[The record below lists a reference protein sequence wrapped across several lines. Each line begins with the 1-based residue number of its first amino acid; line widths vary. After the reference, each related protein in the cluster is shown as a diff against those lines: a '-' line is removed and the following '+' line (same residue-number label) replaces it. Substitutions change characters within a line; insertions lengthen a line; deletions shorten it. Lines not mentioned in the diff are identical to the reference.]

1 VGILAQIV
9 GLGILTLL
17 MHPDSIFSL
26 SPTIF
31 DNSTGFRTRFY
42 WAQLITIAI
51 VTPVSFLLNKFWTFS
66 AVRGKHRLSETSEE
80 TVESE
85 HPTAGV

>member
-1 VGILAQIV
+1 
-9 GLGILTLL
+9 
-17 MHPDSIFSL
+17 MHPNSVFSL
-26 SPTIF
+26 SPTFF

-51 VTPVSFLLNKFWTFS
+51 VTPLSFLLNKFWTFS
-66 AVRGKHRLSETSEE
+66 AVRGKNQVAENVPE

>member
-1 VGILAQIV
+1 
-9 GLGILTLL
+9 
-17 MHPDSIFSL
+17 MHPNSIFSL
-26 SPTIF
+26 STTFF

-51 VTPVSFLLNKFWTFS
+51 VTPLSFLLNKFWTFS
-66 AVRGKHRLSETSEE
+66 AVRGREKVTEPVEQSF
-80 TVESE
+80 ESE